1 MSYLDYQVDRHNN
14 EFRHVR
20 ELSSLRFSTFLRE
33 SGYGNMLILG
43 GEREDRRAAV
53 LAVAENIRQERRRP
67 VILFTGDP
75 LISRGLMEFAAQ
87 GRVGRLCLISREHPN
102 YDFFSSMNAYFITE
116 YFGRLALLRGVRD
129 TSKLL
134 SFTGAL
140 LEVLAGRGVP
150 LTLENIDAFLQNS
163 DNDIALA
170 SDSLNAQLLQGAPDG
185 GVMLRSL
192 VQMTRNSMGQLYTP
206 GASTGFSLH
215 AAVTGNVLVC
225 VECQNDLHEIYAEY
239 FAAELR
245 SLIGQAFAVI
255 FDDDLLAA
263 NPDMKTCIRSLQ
275 QDINAEVILS
285 YGNLSA
291 FDSNPVDFIHGFQRH
306 LIFLH
311 GDMPTTDLRM
321 ILSAYGQYSE
331 MRNMQTDNAPPT
343 LLYTLRRGKQ
353 HSPVTYNTDRVL
365 LQRIQRFDALL
376 LPSAPAD
383 ELLLTKDLI
392 I

>member
-1 MSYLDYQVDRHNN
+1 MSYLDYQVDRHNK

-33 SGYGNMLILG
+33 SGNGNMLILG

-53 LAVAENIRQERRRP
+53 LAVAENIRQESRRP

-75 LISRGLMEFAAQ
+75 LISCGLMESAAQ
-87 GRVGRLCLISREHPN
+87 GRVGRLCLISRQHPH
-102 YDFFSSMNAYFITE
+102 YDFFSGMDAYFITE
-116 YFGRLALLRGVRD
+116 YFSRLALLRGFRD

-140 LEVLAGRGVP
+140 LAVLAGRGVP
-150 LTLENIDAFLQNS
+150 LTLDNIDTFLQNS

-170 SDSLNAQLLQGAPDG
+170 SDPINAQLLQGAPDG

-192 VQMTRNSMGQLYTP
+192 VQMTRNAMGQLYAP

-225 VECQNDLHEIYAEY
+225 VECQNDLHDIYAEY
-239 FAAELR
+239 FAAELH
-245 SLIGQAFAVI
+245 SLIGQAFTVI

-263 NPDMKTCIRSLQ
+263 NQDVKTCIRSLQ
-275 QDINAEVILS
+275 QDINAEVLLS
-285 YGNLSA
+285 YGNLTA
-291 FDSNPVDFIHGFQRH
+291 FDNPADFLHGFQRH

-311 GDMPTTDLRM
+311 GDMPTTDLRTV
-321 ILSAYGQYSE
+321 LSAYGQYSE
-331 MRNMQTDNAPPT
+331 MRSMQTDNAPPT

-353 HSPVTYNTDRVL
+353 HSPVTYSTDRVL